1 MGTSI
6 KVEIG
11 WLGPENTKTS
21 GELRFQLF
29 FSVISYYLKYSVSF
43 IINGAG
49 SFQTATYTLSPA
61 ERRFGLITRGE
72 DPR

>member
-49 SFQTATYTLSPA
+49 SFHIHRKTMKELGTLSKT
-61 ERRFGLITRGE
+61 F
-72 DPR
+72 